1 MKRLLDVNEAA
12 EYLGISAK
20 TLYNWVSQ
28 RKVPFFKVG
37 NMVRFDLQE
46 LDRFIKEH
54 TIQPNDIWAGRT

>member
-1 MKRLLDVNEAA
+1 MKRLLDVTEAA

>member
-1 MKRLLDVNEAA
+1 LKRLLDVTEAA